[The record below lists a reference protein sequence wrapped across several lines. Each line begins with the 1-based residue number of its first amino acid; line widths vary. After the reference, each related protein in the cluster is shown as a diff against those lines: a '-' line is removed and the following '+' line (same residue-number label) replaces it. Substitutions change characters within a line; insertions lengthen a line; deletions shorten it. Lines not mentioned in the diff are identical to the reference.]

1 MIRTL
6 TNHQTLICVYTYL
19 RWRQEDL
26 LSLEKHQGKAGYIVD
41 WLQFNPFLPPTVINN
56 EHERRNLGPLN
67 YKAYKS
73 FKFFINN
80 VSTFFCESG
89 CEYKISAF
97 ILSSL
102 LFILLSRIKKGKESK
117 KGSKK
122 EIKRN
127 TNIKILTKTINELV
141 EEHITCDTVW
151 PKIDR
156 EPRWDQPFASSNM
169 VIWRGK
175 GEEELQK
182 QRQLSLET
190 RMSFLHTYLWI
201 LLSFYSRKTL
211 NNFI

>member
-26 LSLEKHQGKAGYIVD
+26 LSLEKHQGKLGYIVD

-97 ILSSL
+97 ILSL
-102 LFILLSRIKKGKESK
+102 LYYLFYFLGL
-117 KGSKK
+117 KK
-122 EIKRN
+122 EKRARKGARKKLRE
-127 TNIKILTKTINELV
+127 TQIL
-141 EEHITCDTVW
+141 
-151 PKIDR
+151 R
-156 EPRWDQPFASSNM
+156 FS
-169 VIWRGK
+169 
-175 GEEELQK
+175 QK
-182 QRQLSLET
+182 LS
-190 RMSFLHTYLWI
+190 M
-201 LLSFYSRKTL
+201 
-211 NNFI
+211 N